1 MIEAEWWDYDDAGE
15 MADAVAS
22 DIAFIIESA
31 LDARGDALV
40 AFPGG
45 TTPTP
50 IFAKLAAAKL
60 NWKRVTIVPTDDRM
74 VAPTDPLSNIGVIAK
89 TFLPKGARVIPLIG
103 DAKADYRKAGL
114 DADERL
120 LALHW
125 PPDLVWLGVGA
136 DGHTASIFA
145 GPDLEAALNAPPK
158 QRALGVMPDPLP
170 KEAPVARVTLSSSA
184 ILGARSLVIAISGK
198 AKRDL
203 LETALDDGAASKL
216 PIGRLLA
223 QAEQAVDI
231 HWSAK

>member
-1 MIEAEWWDYDDAGE
+1 MIEAEWWDYDDADE

-22 DIAFIIESA
+22 DIGFIIESA

-45 TTPTP
+45 QTPAP
-50 IFAKLAAAKL
+50 IFARLADAKL

-74 VAPTDPLSNIGVIAK
+74 VAPTDPLSNVGMIAK

-103 DAKADYRKAGL
+103 DAKIDYRKAGFA
-114 DADERL
+114 ADERL
-120 LALHW
+120 GSFHW
-125 PPDLVWLGVGA
+125 PPDLVWLGMGE

-145 GPDLEAALNAPPK
+145 GPDLEAALGAPDK

-170 KEAPVARVTLSSSA
+170 KDAPVARVTLSSSA

-198 AKRDL
+198 KKRAL
-203 LETALDDGAASKL
+203 LEQALEDGAASKL

-223 QAEQAVDI
+223 NAEQAVDI
-231 HWSAK
+231 HWSAT